1 MITKTPSLPA
11 GANLVL
17 GIISHI
23 SHPHPQIPPLHLSA
37 PFKGIL
43 LLTPWVSFESSVSS
57 SGERCKNRD
66 IVNPEIASKWSSAF
80 LGERK
85 RDAYNEP
92 LTAKAAWWE
101 GLKAEEI
108 LLVAS
113 EDECLTDD
121 VAKMGEI
128 LKVSDFFISFFL
140 FIPLWE
146 GIYTYLL
153 SPPFCFCARAR
164 ARALALANL
173 FYFTVGTLKHNHHP
187 SER

>member
-1 MITKTPSLPA
+1 M
-11 GANLVL
+11 L

-43 LLTPWVSFESSVSS
+43 LLTPWVSFASSVTS

-66 IVNPEIASKWSSAF
+66 IITLEIASRWSNAF
-80 LGERK
+80 LGAQKGDE
-85 RDAYNEP
+85 YNEP

-101 GLKAEEI
+101 GSKAEEI

-113 EDECLTDD
+113 ADECLTDD

-128 LKVSDFFISFFL
+128 LKVSHFSSSFYL
-140 FIPLWE
+140 FSLWQAYSL
-146 GIYTYLL
+146 GWL
-153 SPPFCFCARAR
+153 R
-164 ARALALANL
+164 L
-173 FYFTVGTLKHNHHP
+173 FPCSGFG
-187 SER
+187 

>member
-1 MITKTPSLPA
+1 M
-11 GANLVL
+11 L

-37 PFKGIL
+37 PFKGII
-43 LLTPWVSFESSVSS
+43 LLTPWVSFDSSVSS

-66 IVNPEIASKWSSAF
+66 ILNPEIASKWASAF
-80 LGERK
+80 LGEQE
-85 RDAYNEP
+85 RDEYNEP

-101 GLKAEEI
+101 GLKAKAEEI

-121 VAKMGEI
+121 VVKMGEI
-128 LKVSDFFISFFL
+128 LKVGDFFFSISFLPIYSFYGRHVSIIARSVL
-140 FIPLWE
+140 FSVLVLW
-146 GIYTYLL
+146 LWFFWL
-153 SPPFCFCARAR
+153 
-164 ARALALANL
+164 NL
-173 FYFTVGTLKHNHHP
+173 FNYFTVCTLQHNHHP

>member
-1 MITKTPSLPA
+1 M
-11 GANLVL
+11 L

-43 LLTPWVSFESSVSS
+43 LLTPWVSFESSASS

-66 IVNPEIASKWSSAF
+66 IVNHEIASKWSSAF
-80 LGERK
+80 LGEQE
-85 RDAYNEP
+85 RDEYNEP

-101 GLKAEEI
+101 GLKAKAEEI

-128 LKVSDFFISFFL
+128 LKVSDIFFHLFSSYLFL
-140 FIPLWE
+140 LWQAC
-146 GIYTYLL
+146 IYYWALRFV
-153 SPPFCFCARAR
+153 FCT
-164 ARALALANL
+164 RALALAL
-173 FYFTVGTLKHNHHP
+173 A
-187 SER
+187 